1 MSAVEN
7 DFWAK
12 IANLKELK
20 VSCAL
25 GMQFF
30 QLKNIFILSTL
41 RALSWLD
48 PIAQKLEL
56 ISAEEFEK
64 RKQQLVDSMT

>member
-1 MSAVEN
+1 MVYIFDTLFSTFHWLPCFSFYLVGTAAMSAVEN

-25 GMQFF
+25 GMHLF
-30 QLKNIFILSTL
+30 K
-41 RALSWLD
+41 
-48 PIAQKLEL
+48 
-56 ISAEEFEK
+56 
-64 RKQQLVDSMT
+64 